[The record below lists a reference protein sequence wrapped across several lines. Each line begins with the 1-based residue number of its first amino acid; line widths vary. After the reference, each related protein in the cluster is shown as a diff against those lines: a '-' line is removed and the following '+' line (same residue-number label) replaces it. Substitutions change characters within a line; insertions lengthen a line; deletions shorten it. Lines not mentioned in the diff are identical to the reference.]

1 VDKLSLR
8 LRKLEL
14 QQRSALLRASITQD
28 AQLVQKPI
36 KLIDSV
42 HRLVNSVV
50 QHPLPIGM
58 GMGLAALT
66 ITKPRW
72 AKRVAGML
80 WSAYFYWRR
89 LR

>member
-1 VDKLSLR
+1 MDKLPLR

-14 QQRSALLRASITQD
+14 QQRSALLRASITQE

-50 QHPLPIGM
+50 QHPLPI